1 MAKHTLNNRLN
12 SKKAYDLPD
21 KAQDQDP
28 TELDSAPG

>member
-1 MAKHTLNNRLN
+1 MAKHTLSIWLN
-12 SKKAYDLPD
+12 SEKVYELPD